1 MAVPTRSPLN
11 VPDPATGAG
20 RAGPRLSRRALLG
33 AASGLAA
40 MLALP
45 RAARAQAP
53 IPVRI
58 GLTPVTSAAAVYLGL
73 DRGYF
78 AEEGLD
84 VSLVPFDS
92 GAQMIPLLGTG
103 QLEVGS
109 GAVNAGLFNA
119 VLRGVPLR
127 MVAAQ
132 SVNTPGHG
140 SVILSVRQDLVDDG
154 TVRDYADL
162 RGRRIGLSS
171 FASANEQ
178 LLDVALGLGGL
189 TLQDVDVTLI
199 PLPDMAPALANR
211 SLDAAVQVEPTA
223 TAAVELGVAARWRT
237 ADQLYPNMMTSTWV
251 YGPAF
256 ATQQPEAAQRFML
269 GLLRGTRDYLNAVDR
284 GSDREAV
291 VQTLIRHTT
300 VKDRGLYD
308 RMILP
313 GLAPDLAIDADAL
326 QSDVLWYVQRG
337 HVTEPL
343 RAADTVANQFVE
355 YALARLGRYQ

>member
-1 MAVPTRSPLN
+1 MAVPTRSRGAT
-11 VPDPATGAG
+11 PDPTTAPD
-20 RAGPRLSRRALLG
+20 RPPPRLSRRALLG
-33 AASGLAA
+33 AATGLMAT
-40 MLALP
+40 LALP

-53 IPVRI
+53 IPVRV
-58 GLTPVTSAAAVYLGL
+58 GLTPVTSAAAVYIGV

-78 AEEGLD
+78 ADEGLD
-84 VSLVPFDS
+84 VSLIPFDS
-92 GAQMIPLLGTG
+92 GPQMIPLLGTG

-119 VLRGVPLR
+119 VLRGIPLR

-140 SVILSVRQDLVDDG
+140 SVILSVRKDLLDSG

-189 TLQDVDVTLI
+189 TVQDVDVTLI
-199 PLPDMAPALANR
+199 PLPEMTAALANG

-223 TAAVELGVAARWRT
+223 TAAVELGVAVRWRT

-251 YGPAF
+251 YSPAF

-284 GSDREAV
+284 GADREAV
-291 VQTLIRHTT
+291 IQTLIRHTP
-300 VKDRGLYD
+300 VKDRGLYE

-326 QSDVLWYVQRG
+326 QNDILWYVQRG
-337 HVTEPL
+337 HITEPL
-343 RAADTVANQFVE
+343 RAADTVTAQFVE